1 MKRAAG
7 AFATLLLAIVGLG
20 GSAGAQPVNN
30 ERILII
36 FTVADAPGRV
46 IAVGPVSG
54 TGVTKLL
61 SHDEGP
67 NGSFTDVYSLKLG
80 SGSIVFTQTGTEDF
94 PFDAASCSATASGQG
109 TFTLGGGTGAFSGVT
124 GSGRFSQRG
133 KIIGSRSS
141 SGACLGPDSGAAPA
155 ALVVIED
162 AAGTATR
169 PR

>member
-7 AFATLLLAIVGLG
+7 ALTTLLLATVGLG
-20 GSAGAQPVNN
+20 GAAGAQPLNN
-30 ERILII
+30 ERILVI

-46 IAVGPVSG
+46 IAVGPVTG
-54 TGVTKLL
+54 TGVTELL
-61 SHDEGP
+61 NHDDGP
-67 NGSFTDVYSLKLG
+67 DGTFTDVYSLKLS

-109 TFTLGGGTGAFSGVT
+109 TFTLSGGSGAFAGVT
-124 GSGRFSQRG
+124 GSGRFTQRG

-141 SGACLGPDSGAAPA
+141 TGACLGPDSGAAPA

-162 AAGTATR
+162 AVGTATTAR
-169 PR
+169 